1 MLKAKVTSKIN
12 SLEPIGGAKPKF
24 SLNTESLRFT
34 REALSSVS
42 LLCPAQGSP
51 IPSYRLVEKGI
62 VKVLGKD
69 LWCQEACPRNSGKVG
84 FVSEI

>member
-1 MLKAKVTSKIN
+1 MIIAKVTSSPN
-12 SLEPIGGAKPKF
+12 YLEPIGGAKPKF

-51 IPSYRLVEKGI
+51 IPSFRLVVKGMAR
-62 VKVLGKD
+62 V
-69 LWCQEACPRNSGKVG
+69 
-84 FVSEI
+84 